1 MKASTILALL
11 LVFFLT
17 NELASAEESCNLRFA
32 PLPMESREAIVK
44 QFKPMFIY
52 IQEKTGCKIEFE
64 YSDDYVEILNKMK
77 SNSVDLAYL
86 GPLPYVTLKKE
97 YDDVSPIVLFKE
109 SSGEPSYTCCVIDN
123 ANLKIDLS
131 TLKNSKVALTQ
142 PLSTCGY
149 LSTNGIMI
157 DNGNSLSNNLYKYLD
172 RHDDVA
178 LAVARGEYSVGGLK
192 TAIAKKYTHLG
203 LNIIAETDKLPGFAL
218 VVNRRTVSQE
228 VISRIHNALISLEPK
243 GKDSELLASWG
254 ANIKFGTSPASDK
267 DYDTVRKLLGN
278 ELIPST
284 GNF

>member
-1 MKASTILALL
+1 MKASPV
-11 LVFFLT
+11 LVLFLFFFLT
-17 NELASAEESCNLRFA
+17 NGLANAEESCNLRFA

-86 GPLPYVTLKKE
+86 GPLPYVILKKE
-97 YDDVSPIVLFKE
+97 YDDVSPVVLFKE

-123 ANLKIDLS
+123 ANSKTDLS

-149 LSTNGIMI
+149 LSTNGIMR

-203 LNIIAETDKLPGFAL
+203 VNIIAETDKLPGFAL
-218 VVNRRTVSQE
+218 VVNSRTVSQE
-228 VISRIHNALISLEPK
+228 VISKIHNALISLQPK

-267 DYDTVRKLLGN
+267 DYDAVRKLLGN
-278 ELIPST
+278 ESIPST

>member
-1 MKASTILALL
+1 MKASPV
-11 LVFFLT
+11 LVLFLFFFLT
-17 NELASAEESCNLRFA
+17 NGLANAEESCNLRFA

-86 GPLPYVTLKKE
+86 GPLPYVILKKE
-97 YDDVSPIVLFKE
+97 YDDVSPVVLFKE

-123 ANLKIDLS
+123 ANSKTDLS
-131 TLKNSKVALTQ
+131 SLKNSKVALTQ

-149 LSTNGIMI
+149 LSTNGIMR

-203 LNIIAETDKLPGFAL
+203 VNIIAETDKLPGFAL
-218 VVNRRTVSQE
+218 VVNSRTVSQE
-228 VISRIHNALISLEPK
+228 VISKIHNALISLQPK

-267 DYDTVRKLLGN
+267 DYDQVRKLLGN
-278 ELIPST
+278 ESIPST